1 MNQREFYEAQ
11 VIALKAFGNWRAKF
25 KAEPEPP
32 LRKLLY
38 RRGSISHTLSHTLSH
53 VTYSS
58 SVLPTVPLVLP
69 PRPGHRRRFGEADR
83 RHIPAEMAEPGA
95 SVSEV
100 ARRYGIARRV
110 LCRWRQE
117 QAAAGM
123 VFVDVEII
131 EAPRARWTRARRP
144 RSNRRGV
151 YRSGLLPWVTNC
163 PGRNSREVRFR
174 RRLTPGLFVRSVP
187 EAGDNGGQQG
197 GRALMVRLQSR
208 VLKRGHFDIR
218 HRAGSP

>member
-1 MNQREFYEAQ
+1 MLAHQ
-11 VIALKAFGNWRAKF
+11 AFF
-25 KAEPEPP
+25 
-32 LRKLLY
+32 LLAV
-38 RRGSISHTLSHTLSH
+38 SNAISASEKDASN
-53 VTYSS
+53 
-58 SVLPTVPLVLP
+58 
-69 PRPGHRRRFGEADR
+69 
-83 RHIPAEMAEPGA
+83 MAECHRALAGMSMTKHWLHPYLVVMRPSNGPA
-95 SVSEV
+95 
-100 ARRYGIARRV
+100 ARV